1 MRPLLYPALRLIRR
15 LLFFATPKGVSSYN
29 SADLAKLILSADLS
43 NLKERTS
50 FRCQLWQLSIGK
62 RPNLNVL
69 DFGGGSGR
77 CGFERLGVDNL
88 TWAVVETPE
97 MAKAARELYA
107 NPGLMFFDSIQQA
120 KEALSR
126 VDVLHVSSAL
136 QYSGNP
142 IQTLKAL
149 LDTAPEIIVF
159 EKTVVTSGTI
169 QKFRQY
175 SFLQDNLT
183 VKLSADKPVFGAVRY
198 WLTAENLEAIFGVLN
213 QYGFTVLEKWEDPLQ
228 SHLPFGKGLRQMGFV
243 AEKSLNSSGS
253 GYAND

>member
-1 MRPLLYPALRLIRR
+1 MI
-15 LLFFATPKGVSSYN
+15 PKGVSSYN
-29 SADLAKLILSADLS
+29 SADLAIRILSADLG
-43 NLKERTS
+43 NLKDRTS

-88 TWAVVETPE
+88 SWAVVETPE
-97 MAKAARELYA
+97 MAKAASEIYA
-107 NPGLMFFDSIQQA
+107 NPGLMFFDSIEQA
-120 KEALSR
+120 KEALGR

-136 QYSGNP
+136 QYSDSP
-142 IQTLKAL
+142 MQTLIAL
-149 LDTAPEIIVF
+149 LDTAPEIVVF
-159 EKTVVTSGTI
+159 EKTVVTNKAT

-183 VKLSADKPVFGAVRY
+183 AKLSTDKHLFGAVRY
-198 WLTAENLEAIFGVLN
+198 WLTAENQEAIFGVLN

-228 SHLPFGKGLRQMGFV
+228 SHLPFGKGLRQIGFV
-243 AEKSLNSSGS
+243 AEKSVNARLRRS
-253 GYAND
+253 ADD

>member
-1 MRPLLYPALRLIRR
+1 M
-15 LLFFATPKGVSSYN
+15 TPKGVSSYN
-29 SADLAKLILSADLS
+29 SADLAIRILSADLG
-43 NLKERTS
+43 NLKDRTS
-50 FRCQLWQLSIGK
+50 FRCRLWQLSIGK

-77 CGFERLGVDNL
+77 CGFERLGVDHHL

-107 NPGLMFFDSIQQA
+107 NPELMFFDSIEQA
-120 KEALSR
+120 KEALGR

-149 LDTAPEIIVF
+149 LDTAPKIIVF
-159 EKTVVTSGTI
+159 EKTVVTSRTI

-183 VKLSADKPVFGAVRY
+183 AKLSADKPVFGAVRY
-198 WLTAENLEAIFGVLN
+198 WLTAENQEAIFGVLN

-243 AEKSLNSSGS
+243 AEKSVNARLSRS
-253 GYAND
+253 ADD

>member
-1 MRPLLYPALRLIRR
+1 MI
-15 LLFFATPKGVSSYN
+15 PKGVSSYN
-29 SADLAKLILSADLS
+29 SADLAIRILSADLG
-43 NLKERTS
+43 NLKDRTS

-107 NPGLMFFDSIQQA
+107 NPGLTFFDSIEQA

-136 QYSGNP
+136 HYSGNP

-159 EKTVVTSGTI
+159 EKTVVTNRTI

-183 VKLSADKPVFGAVRY
+183 AKLSADKPVFGAVRY
-198 WLTAENLEAIFGVLN
+198 WLTAENQEAIFGVLN
-213 QYGFTVLEKWEDPLQ
+213 QYGFTVLDKWEDPLQ

-243 AEKSLNSSGS
+243 AEKSVNARLSRS
-253 GYAND
+253 AND